1 MAEDDYSFALRIVR
15 GVLIVTGV
23 AVFALGLLV
32 VFVPGMERL
41 LPVEAMIRALGSDY
55 WVVAVV
61 GLAAVA
67 LALFVLLVQ
76 SISGVNEAAV
86 PVVESV
92 ESAPHPGQALDRSVE
107 GHVSGPQ
114 GRLRE
119 TAVQTLMRREHCSR
133 SDAETR
139 VAQGEWTD
147 DDVAAAY
154 LGTYRTGVPDQ
165 EAVRRTADAI
175 ERLDDESDDVGS
187 ADSEEERHSTPAD
200 EPARAT
206 DTRTRGRDPGR
217 VRPDRPE
224 GERRRGAGT
233 GGK

>member
-1 MAEDDYSFALRIVR
+1 MAEEDYSFLLRFVR
-15 GVLIVTGV
+15 GVLILTGV

-41 LPVEAMIRALGSDY
+41 VPVEAMIRALGSDY
-55 WVVAVV
+55 WVVAAV

-76 SISGVNEAAV
+76 LISGVNEAAV

-92 ESAPHPGQALDRSVE
+92 ESAPHPGQALDRSAE
-107 GHVSGPQ
+107 GHVDGPQ
-114 GRLRE
+114 DRLRE

-133 SDAETR
+133 SDAKTR
-139 VAQGEWTD
+139 VAEGAWTD
-147 DDVAAAY
+147 DNVAAAY
-154 LGTYRTGVPDQ
+154 LGTYRTGVPDK

-175 ERLDDESDDVGS
+175 ERLDEESDDDPA
-187 ADSEEERHSTPAD
+187 ADREEERPSTPTE
-200 EPARAT
+200 EPTRAAGR
-206 DTRTRGRDPGR
+206 RTRARDPGR
-217 VRPDRPE
+217 VRPE